1 MDGLALITLI
11 SLPVIWAILEETYTI
26 QKYGKNFSGVVY
38 RNILFRFGYVFTPI
52 PLLLYLLF
60 NNNSMFILV
69 FIGWLILIKTMA
81 IPQKSEY
88 NYNDSLKTIFIYILI
103 IILLGI
109 LFYMI
114 L

>member
-1 MDGLALITLI
+1 MDGLTLITLI

-26 QKYGKNFSGVVY
+26 YKYGENFSGNVY

-60 NNNSMFILV
+60 NNNSIFILV
-69 FIGWLILIKTMA
+69 FIVWLILIKTMA

-88 NYNDSLKTIFIYILI
+88 NYNDSLKAIFTYILI
-103 IILLGI
+103 IILLGVLLYI
-109 LFYMI
+109 L
-114 L
+114 